1 MSRSVFKI
9 VGSVGPGG
17 AVAILFE
24 RVCKAFY
31 YEGYNLGDPATKP
44 AEAFQ
49 QEAKKQRQEYVE
61 ALLKIRGRIERQI
74 NNKFA
79 TEQELEETY

>member
-9 VGSVGPGG
+9 VGSFGPGG

-31 YEGYNLGDPATKP
+31 YDGYNLGDPAAKP
-44 AEAFQ
+44 AEKFLE
-49 QEAKKQRQEYVE
+49 EAKKQRKDYVE
-61 ALLKIRGRIERQI
+61 ALFKIRGHIERKI
-74 NNKFA
+74 NNTFISG
-79 TEQELEETY
+79 

>member
-9 VGSVGPGG
+9 VGSFGPGG

-31 YEGYNLGDPATKP
+31 YDGYNLGDPATKP

-61 ALLKIRGRIERQI
+61 ALFKIRGRIERQI
-74 NNKFA
+74 KNKFIS
-79 TEQELEETY
+79 EQDLEETY